1 MSNESSCKP
10 ITRIL
15 TTLDLLNRMW
25 ILVSSRSVERS
36 KRILDKGIKLM
47 SWAIAGMMIIS
58 VMGTKRK
65 RNPNIGI
72 KT

>member
-1 MSNESSCKP
+1 MANESSCKP

-47 SWAIAGMMIIS
+47 SRVIAGMMIIS
-58 VMGTKRK
+58 VMGTKGK